1 MKDTKLFK
9 FQSNVWTLKKRIV
22 GMIKIKERET
32 NVCAKYHAIIIVNYR
47 RSYYEGG
54 GEKRE
59 ERKKERCR
67 WFFSQTVEKEY

>member
-1 MKDTKLFK
+1 
-9 FQSNVWTLKKRIV
+9 
-22 GMIKIKERET
+22 MIKIKERET
-32 NVCAKYHAIIIVNYR
+32 NVCAKYHAIITVNYR

>member
-1 MKDTKLFK
+1 MFARNIMQLPQLT
-9 FQSNVWTLKKRIV
+9 T
-22 GMIKIKERET
+22 
-32 NVCAKYHAIIIVNYR
+32 